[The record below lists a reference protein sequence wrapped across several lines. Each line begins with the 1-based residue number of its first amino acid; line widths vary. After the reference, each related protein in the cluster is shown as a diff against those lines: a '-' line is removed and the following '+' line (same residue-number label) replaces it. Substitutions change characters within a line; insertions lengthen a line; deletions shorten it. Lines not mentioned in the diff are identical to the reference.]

1 MGEVHIGLTVQGR
14 TRPYGPY
21 TSRQVKPRPRPFEDK
36 RGAALQAG
44 TAGKARASLSKILD
58 APSMIITVGVKNGY
72 DGITTRKSSEIKY
85 SLGFKPNDRP
95 ARSLRSNQ
103 ARAKARSLRSDRVI
117 VPLGRYVATELS
129 QARSLRSDRAIVPL
143 GRYVATELEPKLGR
157 YVATERSSRSVATDR
172 AIVPIGHYKATEL
185 SQARSLRSDRARA
198 KARSLRSDRAIVPL
212 GRYVAT
218 ELKPM
223 LATGLEPKFGRCV
236 AIEPFRTSIRHQSLH
251 SRQTFECYLPK
262 TVASSKPRKTRSK
275 RVESEDGPKGPK
287 TRLEA
292 HPTIFPNQ
300 KPVNHSMVRA
310 WPARKDK
317 CQVSADKYGSFED
330 NSATQLGLAV
340 LGLLELG
347 ISPTALEPRP
357 IPCCNVH
364 TQIRN
369 KIYFALFSISYF
381 YRCYSRFPYL
391 KGNRQC
397 EFRFPQFGARRRGIR
412 INLTRK
418 SHTESDMSTNDADN
432 VQTPLN
438 GGSGTD
444 LHTPV
449 ADVSAANAQANAAT
463 LEEFK
468 KMFATYEKRSEE
480 QDKLVNTLTK
490 QVETLTARTQAIRP
504 RGTTKIHGKRLDFAT
519 PLDRAGAAR
528 ERPSGQNPSG
538 KSPIEK
544 GNYESLP
551 LPAKDSEDNE
561 AEHIDL
567 DPSDVSNDTDE
578 DVDRHPRRTRSRSA
592 REGSPFEKPMTE
604 EEEVAYWNEQ
614 EELAERQTELT
625 RNADPKGK
633 KKNSRNDKYVHHEG
647 EDLQGAHNYAISSDQ
662 GRTTGN
668 TWTRNQ
674 GYDENTFCEF
684 HQSRGHSTTNCKVL
698 GARLAAKLLAGELSE
713 ITSDEGKSSVNANA
727 SDIEA
732 RHISEAHATTQP
744 EHPENSVDPA
754 TIDTNYIRDDNS
766 GRGFKATNGQSPKYK
781 YVEVPGQRSTKR
793 IRRTIHFLAT
803 AVKIDRDLL
812 GIRRNRDG
820 IPEPLNPLVDRRD
833 KRLSVGTVTQPTLH
847 HAHFLFKHIVVGLR
861 PPKTSDRTTA
871 LAKVAHRGKG
881 ILKIPV
887 LNLELRC
894 ASLHHLDDLSFAF
907 PLRSANSP
915 RMITSKLCLSL
926 QHLAL
931 HAGEIPLRFL
941 RLEAVDHGFSMTR
954 LDGRAQQAQAL
965 QNQ

>member
-1 MGEVHIGLTVQGR
+1 
-14 TRPYGPY
+14 
-21 TSRQVKPRPRPFEDK
+21 
-36 RGAALQAG
+36 
-44 TAGKARASLSKILD
+44 
-58 APSMIITVGVKNGY
+58 
-72 DGITTRKSSEIKY
+72 
-85 SLGFKPNDRP
+85 
-95 ARSLRSNQ
+95 
-103 ARAKARSLRSDRVI
+103 
-117 VPLGRYVATELS
+117 
-129 QARSLRSDRAIVPL
+129 
-143 GRYVATELEPKLGR
+143 
-157 YVATERSSRSVATDR
+157 
-172 AIVPIGHYKATEL
+172 
-185 SQARSLRSDRARA
+185 
-198 KARSLRSDRAIVPL
+198 
-212 GRYVAT
+212 
-218 ELKPM
+218 
-223 LATGLEPKFGRCV
+223 
-236 AIEPFRTSIRHQSLH
+236 
-251 SRQTFECYLPK
+251 
-262 TVASSKPRKTRSK
+262 
-275 RVESEDGPKGPK
+275 
-287 TRLEA
+287 
-292 HPTIFPNQ
+292 
-300 KPVNHSMVRA
+300 
-310 WPARKDK
+310 
-317 CQVSADKYGSFED
+317 
-330 NSATQLGLAV
+330 
-340 LGLLELG
+340 
-347 ISPTALEPRP
+347 
-357 IPCCNVH
+357 
-364 TQIRN
+364 
-369 KIYFALFSISYF
+369 
-381 YRCYSRFPYL
+381 
-391 KGNRQC
+391 
-397 EFRFPQFGARRRGIR
+397 
-412 INLTRK
+412 
-418 SHTESDMSTNDADN
+418 MSTNDADN

-504 RGTTKIHGKRLDFAT
+504 RGTTKIRGKRLDFAT

-625 RNADPKGK
+625 R
-633 KKNSRNDKYVHHEG
+633 SRT
-647 EDLQGAHNYAISSDQ
+647 S
-662 GRTTGN
+662 GN

-713 ITSDEGKSSVNANA
+713 VTSVKDLILDSDRPPKTDRNPPAEKSPQRNQPGDKRGRRPDDKGNDNNRRRVNMIIGGSQYCGDTVKQITASANGKRAKIDRSSAKSAPHEDEVKSSVNANA
-727 SDIEA
+727 SDVEA
-732 RHISEAHATTQP
+732 RHKSEAHATTQP
-744 EHPENSVDPA
+744 EHPKNSVDPA
-754 TIDTNYIRDDNS
+754 TIRL
-766 GRGFKATNGQSPKYK
+766 K
-781 YVEVPGQRSTKR
+781 VPGQRSTKR

-803 AVKIDRDLL
+803 IVKIDRDLL

-833 KRLSVGTVTQPTLH
+833 KRLSVGTVTHPTLH
-847 HAHFLFKHIVVGLR
+847 QAHFLFKHIVVGLR

-881 ILKIPV
+881 ILKVPV

-894 ASLHHLDDLSFAF
+894 ASLHHLDDFSFAF
-907 PLRSANSP
+907 PLRSTNSP

-931 HAGEIPLRFL
+931 HASEIPLRFL

-965 QNQ
+965 QNRWACYKSIHRIITKKFPKKKTNLIDDARSFRNDSRPRRFFPSKRTKKENFFHKLKFEMNFLTTDINFRGTNLCLSDQDPNKVLNGKGCQLTYRDFEAVQHSDENFGYGEPEATTHYERLITSKVTLRGVISTFPAAGNPELHNIRDVVERPHRREKLVITSLLIRHEDLLFKLGLSHINSIHHA

>member
-1 MGEVHIGLTVQGR
+1 
-14 TRPYGPY
+14 
-21 TSRQVKPRPRPFEDK
+21 
-36 RGAALQAG
+36 
-44 TAGKARASLSKILD
+44 
-58 APSMIITVGVKNGY
+58 
-72 DGITTRKSSEIKY
+72 
-85 SLGFKPNDRP
+85 
-95 ARSLRSNQ
+95 
-103 ARAKARSLRSDRVI
+103 
-117 VPLGRYVATELS
+117 
-129 QARSLRSDRAIVPL
+129 
-143 GRYVATELEPKLGR
+143 
-157 YVATERSSRSVATDR
+157 
-172 AIVPIGHYKATEL
+172 
-185 SQARSLRSDRARA
+185 
-198 KARSLRSDRAIVPL
+198 
-212 GRYVAT
+212 
-218 ELKPM
+218 
-223 LATGLEPKFGRCV
+223 
-236 AIEPFRTSIRHQSLH
+236 
-251 SRQTFECYLPK
+251 
-262 TVASSKPRKTRSK
+262 
-275 RVESEDGPKGPK
+275 
-287 TRLEA
+287 
-292 HPTIFPNQ
+292 
-300 KPVNHSMVRA
+300 
-310 WPARKDK
+310 
-317 CQVSADKYGSFED
+317 
-330 NSATQLGLAV
+330 
-340 LGLLELG
+340 
-347 ISPTALEPRP
+347 
-357 IPCCNVH
+357 
-364 TQIRN
+364 
-369 KIYFALFSISYF
+369 
-381 YRCYSRFPYL
+381 
-391 KGNRQC
+391 
-397 EFRFPQFGARRRGIR
+397 
-412 INLTRK
+412 
-418 SHTESDMSTNDADN
+418 MSTNDADN

-504 RGTTKIHGKRLDFAT
+504 RGTTKIRGKRLDFAT
-519 PLDRAGAAR
+519 PLDRAGVAR
-528 ERPSGQNPSG
+528 ERPSGQNPSE

-544 GNYESLP
+544 GNSESLP

-567 DPSDVSNDTDE
+567 DPSDISNDTDE

-625 RNADPKGK
+625 RN
-633 KKNSRNDKYVHHEG
+633 
-647 EDLQGAHNYAISSDQ
+647 LQGAHNYAINSDQ

-713 ITSDEGKSSVNANA
+713 DEVKSSVNANA
-727 SDIEA
+727 SDVEA
-732 RHISEAHATTQP
+732 RHKSEAHATTQP
-744 EHPENSVDPA
+744 EHPENS
-754 TIDTNYIRDDNS
+754 NYIREDNS
-766 GRGFKATNGQSPKYK
+766 
-781 YVEVPGQRSTKR
+781 
-793 IRRTIHFLAT
+793 TIHFLAT
-803 AVKIDRDLL
+803 IVKIDRDLL

-833 KRLSVGTVTQPTLH
+833 KRLSVGTVTHPTLH
-847 HAHFLFKHIVVGLR
+847 QAHFLFKHIVVGLR
-861 PPKTSDRTTA
+861 PPKTSDQTTA

-881 ILKIPV
+881 ILKVPV

-894 ASLHHLDDLSFAF
+894 ASLHHLDDFSFAF
-907 PLRSANSP
+907 PLRSTNSP

-931 HAGEIPLRFL
+931 HASEIPLRFL

-965 QNQ
+965 QNRWACYKSIHRIITKKFLKKKKLTPLMMRDPSATTLGLADSFGRLFGNLRNSGMQLSSTDAASKRTKKKNFFHNLKFEMNFLTTDINFRGTNLCLSDQDPNKVLNGKGCQLTYRDFEAVQHSDENFGYGEPEATTHYERLITSKVTLRGVVSTFPAAGNPELHNIRDVVERPHRREKLVSSPACVLFLKQAMNTNLS

>member
-1 MGEVHIGLTVQGR
+1 GCNFRKNKLYEVI
-14 TRPYGPY
+14 Y
-21 TSRQVKPRPRPFEDK
+21 TK
-36 RGAALQAG
+36 
-44 TAGKARASLSKILD
+44 
-58 APSMIITVGVKNGY
+58 
-72 DGITTRKSSEIKY
+72 KY

-129 QARSLRSDRAIVPL
+129 QARSLRNDRAIVPL

-172 AIVPIGHYKATEL
+172 A
-185 SQARSLRSDRARA
+185 RA
-198 KARSLRSDRAIVPL
+198 KARSLRSDRAIIPL

-218 ELKPM
+218 ELEPKLGRYVATEREPK
-223 LATGLEPKFGRCV
+223 LGRYIATGLEPKFGRCV

-310 WPARKDK
+310 WPTRKDK
-317 CQVSADKYGSFED
+317 CQVSADKYGT
-330 NSATQLGLAV
+330 ATQLGLAV

-391 KGNRQC
+391 NGNRQC

-438 GGSGTD
+438 GGSSTD

-490 QVETLTARTQAIRP
+490 EVETLTARTQAIRP
-504 RGTTKIHGKRLDFAT
+504 RGTTKIRGKRLDFAT

-544 GNYESLP
+544 GNSESLP

-592 REGSPFEKPMTE
+592 RESSPFEKQMTE

-625 RNADPKGK
+625 R
-633 KKNSRNDKYVHHEG
+633 S
-647 EDLQGAHNYAISSDQ
+647 
-662 GRTTGN
+662 RTTGN

-727 SDIEA
+727 SDVEA
-732 RHISEAHATTQP
+732 RHKSEAHATTQP
-744 EHPENSVDPA
+744 KHPENS
-754 TIDTNYIRDDNS
+754 NYIRDENS

-812 GIRRNRDG
+812 GIRRNQDG

-833 KRLSVGTVTQPTLH
+833 KRLSVGTVTHPTLH
-847 HAHFLFKHIVVGLR
+847 QAHFLFKHIVVGLR

>member
-1 MGEVHIGLTVQGR
+1 KTKPPHLWRQTPQNQR
-14 TRPYGPY
+14 TW
-21 TSRQVKPRPRPFEDK
+21 VKQLFYSILDETKATLPMSLL
-36 RGAALQAG
+36 GLQAFQISFVSSFEQILMDHVVRLG
-44 TAGKARASLSKILD
+44 LPKKFLLTNYCTCCFNYLIIFIFRLHVALALSI
-58 APSMIITVGVKNGY
+58 SGCNFRKNKLY
-72 DGITTRKSSEIKY
+72 EVISTKKY

-157 YVATERSSRSVATDR
+157 YVATE
-172 AIVPIGHYKATEL
+172 L
-185 SQARSLRSDRARA
+185 SQARSLRSDRTRA

-218 ELKPM
+218 E
-223 LATGLEPKFGRCV
+223 R
-236 AIEPFRTSIRHQSLH
+236 S
-251 SRQTFECYLPK
+251 SR
-262 TVASSKPRKTRSK
+262 SKPRKTRSK

-347 ISPTALEPRP
+347 ISPTALEPRL

-391 KGNRQC
+391 NGNRQC

-504 RGTTKIHGKRLDFAT
+504 RGTTKIRGKRLDFAT

-544 GNYESLP
+544 GNSESLP
-551 LPAKDSEDNE
+551 LPTKDSEDNE
-561 AEHIDL
+561 AEHIDM

-625 RNADPKGK
+625 R
-633 KKNSRNDKYVHHEG
+633 S
-647 EDLQGAHNYAISSDQ
+647 
-662 GRTTGN
+662 RTTGN

-698 GARLAAKLLAGELSE
+698 GARLAAKLLAGELLE
-713 ITSDEGKSSVNANA
+713 ITSVKDLILDSDRPPKTDRNPPAEKSPQRNQPGDKRVKSSVNANA
-727 SDIEA
+727 SDVEA
-732 RHISEAHATTQP
+732 RHKSEAHATTQP
-744 EHPENSVDPA
+744 EHPENS
-754 TIDTNYIRDDNS
+754 
-766 GRGFKATNGQSPKYK
+766 
-781 YVEVPGQRSTKR
+781 
-793 IRRTIHFLAT
+793 
-803 AVKIDRDLL
+803 
-812 GIRRNRDG
+812 
-820 IPEPLNPLVDRRD
+820 
-833 KRLSVGTVTQPTLH
+833 RLSVGTVTHPTLNQ
-847 HAHFLFKHIVVGLR
+847 AHFLFKHIVVGLR

>member
-1 MGEVHIGLTVQGR
+1 
-14 TRPYGPY
+14 
-21 TSRQVKPRPRPFEDK
+21 
-36 RGAALQAG
+36 
-44 TAGKARASLSKILD
+44 
-58 APSMIITVGVKNGY
+58 
-72 DGITTRKSSEIKY
+72 
-85 SLGFKPNDRP
+85 
-95 ARSLRSNQ
+95 
-103 ARAKARSLRSDRVI
+103 
-117 VPLGRYVATELS
+117 
-129 QARSLRSDRAIVPL
+129 
-143 GRYVATELEPKLGR
+143 
-157 YVATERSSRSVATDR
+157 
-172 AIVPIGHYKATEL
+172 
-185 SQARSLRSDRARA
+185 
-198 KARSLRSDRAIVPL
+198 
-212 GRYVAT
+212 
-218 ELKPM
+218 
-223 LATGLEPKFGRCV
+223 
-236 AIEPFRTSIRHQSLH
+236 
-251 SRQTFECYLPK
+251 
-262 TVASSKPRKTRSK
+262 
-275 RVESEDGPKGPK
+275 
-287 TRLEA
+287 
-292 HPTIFPNQ
+292 
-300 KPVNHSMVRA
+300 
-310 WPARKDK
+310 
-317 CQVSADKYGSFED
+317 
-330 NSATQLGLAV
+330 
-340 LGLLELG
+340 
-347 ISPTALEPRP
+347 
-357 IPCCNVH
+357 
-364 TQIRN
+364 
-369 KIYFALFSISYF
+369 
-381 YRCYSRFPYL
+381 
-391 KGNRQC
+391 
-397 EFRFPQFGARRRGIR
+397 
-412 INLTRK
+412 
-418 SHTESDMSTNDADN
+418 MSTNDVDN

-504 RGTTKIHGKRLDFAT
+504 RGTTKIRGKRLDFAT
-519 PLDRAGAAR
+519 PLDRAGVAR
-528 ERPSGQNPSG
+528 ERPSGQNPSE

-544 GNYESLP
+544 GNSESLP
-551 LPAKDSEDNE
+551 LPAKDSE

-567 DPSDVSNDTDE
+567 DPSDVSNDSDE

-698 GARLAAKLLAGELSE
+698 GARLAAKLVAGELSE
-713 ITSDEGKSSVNANA
+713 DEVKSSVNANA
-727 SDIEA
+727 SDVEA
-732 RHISEAHATTQP
+732 RHKSEAHATTQP
-744 EHPENSVDPA
+744 EHPENS
-754 TIDTNYIRDDNS
+754 NYIRDDNS
-766 GRGFKATNGQSPKYK
+766 KNSKRNIYRINKPHKSARDSKPPTAI
-781 YVEVPGQRSTKR
+781 EVPGQRSTKR

-833 KRLSVGTVTQPTLH
+833 KRLSVGTVTHPTLH
-847 HAHFLFKHIVVGLR
+847 QAHFLFKHIVVGLR

-881 ILKIPV
+881 TLKIPV
-887 LNLELRC
+887 LNLELRR

-915 RMITSKLCLSL
+915 RMITSKLCLPL

-931 HAGEIPLRFL
+931 HTGEIPLRFL
-941 RLEAVDHGFSMTR
+941 RLETVDHGFSMTR

-965 QNQ
+965 RNQ

>member
-1 MGEVHIGLTVQGR
+1 
-14 TRPYGPY
+14 
-21 TSRQVKPRPRPFEDK
+21 
-36 RGAALQAG
+36 
-44 TAGKARASLSKILD
+44 
-58 APSMIITVGVKNGY
+58 
-72 DGITTRKSSEIKY
+72 
-85 SLGFKPNDRP
+85 
-95 ARSLRSNQ
+95 
-103 ARAKARSLRSDRVI
+103 
-117 VPLGRYVATELS
+117 
-129 QARSLRSDRAIVPL
+129 
-143 GRYVATELEPKLGR
+143 
-157 YVATERSSRSVATDR
+157 
-172 AIVPIGHYKATEL
+172 
-185 SQARSLRSDRARA
+185 
-198 KARSLRSDRAIVPL
+198 
-212 GRYVAT
+212 
-218 ELKPM
+218 
-223 LATGLEPKFGRCV
+223 
-236 AIEPFRTSIRHQSLH
+236 
-251 SRQTFECYLPK
+251 
-262 TVASSKPRKTRSK
+262 
-275 RVESEDGPKGPK
+275 
-287 TRLEA
+287 
-292 HPTIFPNQ
+292 
-300 KPVNHSMVRA
+300 
-310 WPARKDK
+310 
-317 CQVSADKYGSFED
+317 
-330 NSATQLGLAV
+330 
-340 LGLLELG
+340 
-347 ISPTALEPRP
+347 
-357 IPCCNVH
+357 
-364 TQIRN
+364 
-369 KIYFALFSISYF
+369 
-381 YRCYSRFPYL
+381 
-391 KGNRQC
+391 
-397 EFRFPQFGARRRGIR
+397 
-412 INLTRK
+412 
-418 SHTESDMSTNDADN
+418 MSTNDADN

-449 ADVSAANAQANAAT
+449 ADVSAANAQANAVT

-504 RGTTKIHGKRLDFAT
+504 RGTTKIRGKRLDFAT

-544 GNYESLP
+544 GNSESLP

-625 RNADPKGK
+625 RN
-633 KKNSRNDKYVHHEG
+633 
-647 EDLQGAHNYAISSDQ
+647 LQGAHNYAISSDQ

-674 GYDENTFCEF
+674 GYDENT
-684 HQSRGHSTTNCKVL
+684 SASSTNPEDTPRPIANVKDL
-698 GARLAAKLLAGELSE
+698 ILDSDRPPKTDRNPPAEKSPQRNQPGDKRAPRTRTKENRLSTQTGRTSKL
-713 ITSDEGKSSVNANA
+713 
-727 SDIEA
+727 DINPKPT
-732 RHISEAHATTQP
+732 RQL
-744 EHPENSVDPA
+744 NQ
-754 TIDTNYIRDDNS
+754 NIR
-766 GRGFKATNGQSPKYK
+766 KIA
-781 YVEVPGQRSTKR
+781 
-793 IRRTIHFLAT
+793 TIHFLAT
-803 AVKIDRDLL
+803 IVKIDRDLL

-833 KRLSVGTVTQPTLH
+833 KRLSVGTVTHPTLH
-847 HAHFLFKHIVVGLR
+847 QAHFLFKHIVVGLR

-881 ILKIPV
+881 ILKVPV

-894 ASLHHLDDLSFAF
+894 ASLHHLDDFSFAF
-907 PLRSANSP
+907 PLRSTNSP

-931 HAGEIPLRFL
+931 HASEIPLRFL

>member
-1 MGEVHIGLTVQGR
+1 MSDGDSRIQKGILPGVEWKLRKDELRVEVSQGD
-14 TRPYGPY
+14 
-21 TSRQVKPRPRPFEDK
+21 F
-36 RGAALQAG
+36 
-44 TAGKARASLSKILD
+44 
-58 APSMIITVGVKNGY
+58 
-72 DGITTRKSSEIKY
+72 
-85 SLGFKPNDRP
+85 
-95 ARSLRSNQ
+95 SNQ

-117 VPLGRYVATELS
+117 IPLGRYVATELS

-157 YVATERSSRSVATDR
+157 YVATEIEPSSVTTDR
-172 AIVPIGHYKATEL
+172 ARAK
-185 SQARSLRSDRARA
+185 ARSLRSDRLSQ
-198 KARSLRSDRAIVPL
+198 ARSLRSDRAIVPL

-218 ELKPM
+218 RARAK
-223 LATGLEPKFGRCV
+223 AR
-236 AIEPFRTSIRHQSLH
+236 SLR
-251 SRQTFECYLPK
+251 SDKGSSP
-262 TVASSKPRKTRSK
+262 SKPRKTRSK

-347 ISPTALEPRP
+347 ISPTALEPRL
-357 IPCCNVH
+357 IPCCNAH

-381 YRCYSRFPYL
+381 YRCYSRISGSSGKL
-391 KGNRQC
+391 GAN
-397 EFRFPQFGARRRGIR
+397 FGSHSLALEGGGLR

-418 SHTESDMSTNDADN
+418 SHTQSDMSTNDADN

-519 PLDRAGAAR
+519 PLDRAGVAR
-528 ERPSGQNPSG
+528 ERPSGQNPSE

-544 GNYESLP
+544 GNSESLP

-604 EEEVAYWNEQ
+604 EEEISKGRITMRSVRIKAGPRATHGLAIKGEVSMTLGSIQLPVMAKEITKIVEFAVVDHPAIYNVIMGTPWLNAMQAVPSTYHLGLKFPTPSGVAAIWGCQ
-614 EELAERQTELT
+614 KQSRLCFLAEHKLRQITASA
-625 RNADPKGK
+625 NGK
-633 KKNSRNDKYVHHEG
+633 RAKIDR
-647 EDLQGAHNYAISSDQ
+647 SS
-662 GRTTGN
+662 
-668 TWTRNQ
+668 
-674 GYDENTFCEF
+674 
-684 HQSRGHSTTNCKVL
+684 
-698 GARLAAKLLAGELSE
+698 AKSAPHK
-713 ITSDEGKSSVNANA
+713 DEGKSSVNANA
-727 SDIEA
+727 SDVEA
-732 RHISEAHATTQP
+732 RHKSEAHATTQP

-754 TIDTNYIRDDNS
+754 TIDTVKADIATPTAEKNSKRNIYHINKPHKAAGDSKPPTASPRNTNTGHIRPKTRITNPSLIIQSRSPRTTKHQTHPQDDPLP
-766 GRGFKATNGQSPKYK
+766 RHRQ
-781 YVEVPGQRSTKR
+781 
-793 IRRTIHFLAT
+793 
-803 AVKIDRDLL
+803 
-812 GIRRNRDG
+812 
-820 IPEPLNPLVDRRD
+820 PLNPLVDRRD

>member
-1 MGEVHIGLTVQGR
+1 
-14 TRPYGPY
+14 
-21 TSRQVKPRPRPFEDK
+21 
-36 RGAALQAG
+36 
-44 TAGKARASLSKILD
+44 
-58 APSMIITVGVKNGY
+58 
-72 DGITTRKSSEIKY
+72 
-85 SLGFKPNDRP
+85 
-95 ARSLRSNQ
+95 
-103 ARAKARSLRSDRVI
+103 
-117 VPLGRYVATELS
+117 
-129 QARSLRSDRAIVPL
+129 
-143 GRYVATELEPKLGR
+143 
-157 YVATERSSRSVATDR
+157 
-172 AIVPIGHYKATEL
+172 
-185 SQARSLRSDRARA
+185 
-198 KARSLRSDRAIVPL
+198 
-212 GRYVAT
+212 
-218 ELKPM
+218 
-223 LATGLEPKFGRCV
+223 
-236 AIEPFRTSIRHQSLH
+236 
-251 SRQTFECYLPK
+251 
-262 TVASSKPRKTRSK
+262 
-275 RVESEDGPKGPK
+275 
-287 TRLEA
+287 
-292 HPTIFPNQ
+292 
-300 KPVNHSMVRA
+300 
-310 WPARKDK
+310 
-317 CQVSADKYGSFED
+317 
-330 NSATQLGLAV
+330 
-340 LGLLELG
+340 
-347 ISPTALEPRP
+347 
-357 IPCCNVH
+357 
-364 TQIRN
+364 
-369 KIYFALFSISYF
+369 
-381 YRCYSRFPYL
+381 
-391 KGNRQC
+391 
-397 EFRFPQFGARRRGIR
+397 
-412 INLTRK
+412 
-418 SHTESDMSTNDADN
+418 MSTNDVDN

-504 RGTTKIHGKRLDFAT
+504 RGTTKIRGKRLDFAT
-519 PLDRAGAAR
+519 PLDRAGVAR
-528 ERPSGQNPSG
+528 ERPSGQNPSE

-544 GNYESLP
+544 GNSESLP

-625 RNADPKGK
+625 RN
-633 KKNSRNDKYVHHEG
+633 
-647 EDLQGAHNYAISSDQ
+647 LQGAHNYAINSDQ

-713 ITSDEGKSSVNANA
+713 RPAQGRSKIVCQRKRIGQLHTRGQLVFTSTLLRKNSKQNIYHINKPRKA
-727 SDIEA
+727 A
-732 RHISEAHATTQP
+732 RDSKPPTAI
-744 EHPENSVDPA
+744 
-754 TIDTNYIRDDNS
+754 
-766 GRGFKATNGQSPKYK
+766 K
-781 YVEVPGQRSTKR
+781 VPGQRSTKR

-803 AVKIDRDLL
+803 IVKIDRDLL

-820 IPEPLNPLVDRRD
+820 IPEPLNLLVDRRD
-833 KRLSVGTVTQPTLH
+833 KRLSVGTVTHPTLH
-847 HAHFLFKHIVVGLR
+847 QAHFLFKHIVVGLR

-881 ILKIPV
+881 ILKVPV

-894 ASLHHLDDLSFAF
+894 ASLHHLDDFSFAF
-907 PLRSANSP
+907 PLRSTNSP

-931 HAGEIPLRFL
+931 HASEIPLRFL

-965 QNQ
+965 QNRWACYKSIHRIITKKFPKKTNPIDDARSFRNDSRPRRFFRRRRSIETRWQASKRTKKKNFFHKLKFEMNFLTTDINFRGTNLCLSASLTNPNKVLNGKGCQLTYRDFETVQHSDENFGYGEPEATTHYERLITSKVTLRGVVSTFPAAGNPELHNIRDVVERPHRREKLVSSPACVLVLDSTMDQDREWLLLGRDQRAIMSNPPCLVLGRMHRLGLSHINSIHHA

>member
-1 MGEVHIGLTVQGR
+1 
-14 TRPYGPY
+14 
-21 TSRQVKPRPRPFEDK
+21 
-36 RGAALQAG
+36 
-44 TAGKARASLSKILD
+44 
-58 APSMIITVGVKNGY
+58 
-72 DGITTRKSSEIKY
+72 
-85 SLGFKPNDRP
+85 
-95 ARSLRSNQ
+95 
-103 ARAKARSLRSDRVI
+103 
-117 VPLGRYVATELS
+117 
-129 QARSLRSDRAIVPL
+129 
-143 GRYVATELEPKLGR
+143 
-157 YVATERSSRSVATDR
+157 
-172 AIVPIGHYKATEL
+172 
-185 SQARSLRSDRARA
+185 
-198 KARSLRSDRAIVPL
+198 
-212 GRYVAT
+212 
-218 ELKPM
+218 
-223 LATGLEPKFGRCV
+223 
-236 AIEPFRTSIRHQSLH
+236 
-251 SRQTFECYLPK
+251 
-262 TVASSKPRKTRSK
+262 
-275 RVESEDGPKGPK
+275 
-287 TRLEA
+287 
-292 HPTIFPNQ
+292 
-300 KPVNHSMVRA
+300 
-310 WPARKDK
+310 
-317 CQVSADKYGSFED
+317 
-330 NSATQLGLAV
+330 
-340 LGLLELG
+340 
-347 ISPTALEPRP
+347 
-357 IPCCNVH
+357 
-364 TQIRN
+364 
-369 KIYFALFSISYF
+369 
-381 YRCYSRFPYL
+381 
-391 KGNRQC
+391 
-397 EFRFPQFGARRRGIR
+397 
-412 INLTRK
+412 
-418 SHTESDMSTNDADN
+418 MSTNDADN

-449 ADVSAANAQANAAT
+449 VDVSAANAQANAAT

-468 KMFATYEKRSEE
+468 KMFATYEKRSEK

-504 RGTTKIHGKRLDFAT
+504 RGTTKIRGKRLDFAT
-519 PLDRAGAAR
+519 PLDRAGVAR
-528 ERPSGQNPSG
+528 ERPSGQNPSE

-544 GNYESLP
+544 GNSESLP
-551 LPAKDSEDNE
+551 LPAKDSE

-625 RNADPKGK
+625 R
-633 KKNSRNDKYVHHEG
+633 S
-647 EDLQGAHNYAISSDQ
+647 
-662 GRTTGN
+662 RTTGN

-713 ITSDEGKSSVNANA
+713 DEVKSSVNANA
-727 SDIEA
+727 SDVEA
-732 RHISEAHATTQP
+732 RHKSEAHATTQP
-744 EHPENSVDPA
+744 EHPENS
-754 TIDTNYIRDDNS
+754 NYIRDDNS
-766 GRGFKATNGQSPKYK
+766 GKGFKATNGQSPKYK

-833 KRLSVGTVTQPTLH
+833 KRLSVGTVTHPTLH
-847 HAHFLFKHIVVGLR
+847 QAHFFFKHIVVGLR

-915 RMITSKLCLSL
+915 RMITSKLCLPL

-931 HAGEIPLRFL
+931 HTGEIPLRFL
-941 RLEAVDHGFSMTR
+941 RLETIPHRDNILRERSKRIDEGTIDQDPNKVLNGKGCQLTYRDFKTVQHSDENFRYGEPEATTHYEHLITSKVTLLGVVSTFPAAGNPELHNIRDAVERPHRREKLVSGPTCDPPCMILTGWGANCWGQKRLRRNYHPKILRDRISERVSKRRDIIFKYSLGFKPNDRPARSSSAK
-954 LDGRAQQAQAL
+954 LGRYVATERSSRSVATDRAIVQLGRYVATELSQARSLRSDRAIVPL
-965 QNQ
+965 GRYIATELEPKLGRYVATEAIVPRATERDDRSVLRSDRAWFLARSHNVGDRREDRSAISLRSDRAC